1 MDELIALEEEE
12 KIQNGKQ
19 QDTKSHDDLN
29 KLYQVN
35 NLRDASLYI
44 ERRFSFFVVRKLIS
58 IILTSCSMICLKMTL
73 ISRNSC
79 RLPKLESWKFKTGM
93 MWL

>member
-35 NLRDASLYI
+35 NP
-44 ERRFSFFVVRKLIS
+44 
-58 IILTSCSMICLKMTL
+58 T
-73 ISRNSC
+73 
-79 RLPKLESWKFKTGM
+79 
-93 MWL
+93 